1 MPQFSTFKGI
11 NRTNDYAFK
20 RILGSEEGKEA
31 LAGFLNA
38 VLKPP
43 PGQELTTV
51 ELLDR
56 ELDPEY
62 LLNRGAR
69 LDVLARTTA
78 GTLLNVEVQ
87 VANRYDIDRRTLFYW
102 ARLYGSQLNAGQKFI
117 ELRKTVTINILGFN
131 WFTSEERYH
140 LTFHI
145 REDQTGKILSDD
157 LEMHFLELEKVKK
170 LKQRPKD
177 ALEAWLMYLNNLEGE
192 ELEAIA
198 MENPAI
204 RKALTIEEAFW
215 RSERERRLY
224 ELREKALRD
233 ELVMLEGA
241 RTEGKIE
248 GKIEG
253 IAEGKAAGIA
263 EGKTAGI
270 AEGKTAGKAEMA
282 QEAICKYLEARFG
295 EAALDLQKKVQV
307 ISKLESLNQIMNKIY
322 LAGSLDDARA
332 IIEGLT
338 DRSENK

>member
-1 MPQFSTFKGI
+1 
-11 NRTNDYAFK
+11 
-20 RILGSEEGKEA
+20 
-31 LAGFLNA
+31 
-38 VLKPP
+38 
-43 PGQELTTV
+43 
-51 ELLDR
+51 
-56 ELDPEY
+56 
-62 LLNRGAR
+62 
-69 LDVLARTTA
+69 
-78 GTLLNVEVQ
+78 
-87 VANRYDIDRRTLFYW
+87 
-102 ARLYGSQLNAGQKFI
+102 
-117 ELRKTVTINILGFN
+117 
-131 WFTSEERYH
+131 
-140 LTFHI
+140 
-145 REDQTGKILSDD
+145 
-157 LEMHFLELEKVKK
+157 
-170 LKQRPKD
+170 
-177 ALEAWLMYLNNLEGE
+177 
-192 ELEAIA
+192 

-248 GKIEG
+248 
-253 IAEGKAAGIA
+253 GIA

-332 IIEGLT
+332 IIEELT

>member
-1 MPQFSTFKGI
+1 
-11 NRTNDYAFK
+11 
-20 RILGSEEGKEA
+20 
-31 LAGFLNA
+31 
-38 VLKPP
+38 
-43 PGQELTTV
+43 
-51 ELLDR
+51 
-56 ELDPEY
+56 
-62 LLNRGAR
+62 
-69 LDVLARTTA
+69 VLARTTS

-145 REDQTGKILSDD
+145 REDETGKILSDD

-233 ELVMLEGA
+233 EIIMLEGA
-241 RTEGKIE
+241 KTEGKVE
-248 GKIEG
+248 
-253 IAEGKAAGIA
+253 
-263 EGKTAGI
+263 
-270 AEGKTAGKAEMA
+270 GKAEMA

-295 EAALDLQKKVQV
+295 EASLDLQKKVQALG
-307 ISKLESLNQIMNKIY
+307 KLESLNQIMNKIY

-332 IIEGLT
+332 IIEGL
-338 DRSENK
+338 

>member
-31 LAGFLNA
+31 LVGFLNA

-43 PGQELTTV
+43 PGKELTTV

-62 LLNRGAR
+62 LLSRGAR
-69 LDVLARTTA
+69 LDVLAKTTS

-87 VANRYDIDRRTLFYW
+87 IANRYDIDRRTLFYW
-102 ARLYGSQLNAGQKFI
+102 ARLYGSQLNTGQKFI

-140 LTFHI
+140 LAFHI
-145 REDQTGKILSDD
+145 REDETGKILSDD

-233 ELVMLEGA
+233 ELVMLDGA
-241 RTEGKIE
+241 RAEGKV
-248 GKIEG
+248 EG
-253 IAEGKAAGIA
+253 IAEGKAVGIA
-263 EGKTAGI
+263 EGKAV
-270 AEGKTAGKAEMA
+270 GKAEMA

-295 EAALDLQKKVQV
+295 EASLGLQKKVQTLGQ
-307 ISKLESLNQIMNKIY
+307 LESLNQIMNKIY

-332 IIEGLT
+332 IIEGLPDT
-338 DRSENK
+338 KDLSDLS